1 MILLSSLTVNGNE
14 FLGTEFQELL
24 RLYGVQPIHATIK
37 NPRANFVKR
46 VHQTLGN
53 MVRNYELVNFEID
66 YNDPW
71 SQIQADCAWQIHST
85 VHRILDA
92 TPLQI
97 VFGRDM
103 LFSLSFTTN

>member
-24 RLYGVQPIHATIK
+24 RLYGVQPKHATIK
-37 NPRANFVKR
+37 NPRANFEKR

-66 YNDPW
+66 
-71 SQIQADCAWQIHST
+71 
-85 VHRILDA
+85 
-92 TPLQI
+92 
-97 VFGRDM
+97 
-103 LFSLSFTTN
+103 